1 MKFLET
7 EYKQKQLQEAVMG
20 GINQTTATLGL
31 ICCIGLLCGCA
42 EVVVPGAMTGA
53 GEYYRYTTSNVGKKT
68 LVGDV
73 DRITTAAR
81 KALKKMDIRLHSVD
95 RGDDETEIAASTE
108 ELDIT
113 ISLTPIT
120 TTTTKVTVN
129 AVKDHVIKDKATAV
143 EILSQIQVE
152 LDRNPPPYNAF
163 PRVYVKNECN
173 RPIEVIVYYLAGK
186 NEPETWQ
193 TRGWFSLAPGQKKY
207 AANTHNR
214 YIYFYG
220 EARFEDKL
228 VWTGDVLQW
237 FEGRRYG
244 FFKVDMGT
252 QLLNFTQSFNCD

>member
-1 MKFLET
+1 VYSGFKNQS
-7 EYKQKQLQEAVMG
+7 KSSEAATG
-20 GINQTTATLGL
+20 RINQTAAVIGL
-31 ICCIGLLCGCA
+31 IFCIRLLFGCT

-53 GEYYRYTTSNVGKKT
+53 GEYYRYTTTNVGKKT
-68 LVGDV
+68 LMGDV
-73 DRITTAAR
+73 DQITVAAKR
-81 KALKKMDIRLHSVD
+81 ALKRMDIRLHSVESE
-95 RGDDETEIAASTE
+95 DDDTKMTASTE

-113 ISLTPIT
+113 INMTPIT
-120 TTTTKVTVN
+120 AATTKVTVN
-129 AVKDHVIKDKATAV
+129 AVEDHVIKDKATSA

-152 LDRNPPPYNAF
+152 LDRSPSPDNAS
-163 PRVYVKNECN
+163 PRVFVKNECN
-173 RPIEVIVYYLAGK
+173 RDINVIVYYLAGK

-193 TRGWFSLAPGQKKY
+193 TRGWFNLAPGQKKY

-228 VWTGDVLQW
+228 VWTGDILQW

-252 QLLNFTQSFNCD
+252 KLVDFTQSFNCD